1 MAEITVKAVDSAS
14 AMEEIEKRLGADA
27 MIVST
32 NRVDGQIEIVATN
45 DDPSKYQKIHEPL
58 VLDKNYRI
66 KGFSEVLNSK
76 LSADY
81 KPVKSENSENHIQ
94 IAKNA
99 ENIKAEAIKCRFC
112 GEFFEDEIPQ
122 KEEEP
127 AVEIK
132 EVYVNDTDTAQLD
145 EQPKEIKRRRIF
157 SSRKLLG
164 YDAPSFLIISLLIGG
179 LGFFTN
185 SYLSKDLEW
194 LAVLLQMIGGI
205 LFLYACITFG
215 KKDRQ
220 NILD

>member
-1 MAEITVKAVDSAS
+1 MK
-14 AMEEIEKRLGADA
+14 KC
-27 MIVST
+27 
-32 NRVDGQIEIVATN
+32 
-45 DDPSKYQKIHEPL
+45 PYC
-58 VLDKNYRI
+58 
-66 KGFSEVLNSK
+66 
-76 LSADY
+76 
-81 KPVKSENSENHIQ
+81 
-94 IAKNA
+94 A

-112 GEFFEDEIPQ
+112 GEFFEDEIAQ
-122 KEEEP
+122 KVEEP

-132 EVYVNDTDTAQLD
+132 EVYVNETDTAQLD

-185 SYLSKDLEW
+185 AYLSKDLEW

>member
-1 MAEITVKAVDSAS
+1 MK
-14 AMEEIEKRLGADA
+14 KC
-27 MIVST
+27 
-32 NRVDGQIEIVATN
+32 
-45 DDPSKYQKIHEPL
+45 PYC
-58 VLDKNYRI
+58 
-66 KGFSEVLNSK
+66 
-76 LSADY
+76 
-81 KPVKSENSENHIQ
+81 
-94 IAKNA
+94 A

-122 KEEEP
+122 KKEEP
-127 AVEIK
+127 VVEVK

-145 EQPKEIKRRRIF
+145 EQPKEIKRHRIF

-179 LGFFTN
+179 LGFFTKA
-185 SYLSKDLEW
+185 YLSEELEW

-215 KKDRQ
+215 KKDRR

>member
-1 MAEITVKAVDSAS
+1 MK
-14 AMEEIEKRLGADA
+14 KC
-27 MIVST
+27 
-32 NRVDGQIEIVATN
+32 
-45 DDPSKYQKIHEPL
+45 PYC
-58 VLDKNYRI
+58 
-66 KGFSEVLNSK
+66 
-76 LSADY
+76 
-81 KPVKSENSENHIQ
+81 
-94 IAKNA
+94 A

-112 GEFFEDEIPQ
+112 GEFFEDEVLQ

-127 AVEIK
+127 VVEIK

-185 SYLSKDLEW
+185 AYLSKDLEW

>member
-1 MAEITVKAVDSAS
+1 MK
-14 AMEEIEKRLGADA
+14 KC
-27 MIVST
+27 
-32 NRVDGQIEIVATN
+32 
-45 DDPSKYQKIHEPL
+45 PYC
-58 VLDKNYRI
+58 
-66 KGFSEVLNSK
+66 
-76 LSADY
+76 
-81 KPVKSENSENHIQ
+81 
-94 IAKNA
+94 A

-122 KEEEP
+122 KKEE
-127 AVEIK
+127 AVVEVK

-145 EQPKEIKRRRIF
+145 EQPKEIKRHRIF

-164 YDAPSFLIISLLIGG
+164 YDAPSFLIMSLLIGG

-185 SYLSKDLEW
+185 TYLSKELEW
-194 LAVLLQMIGGI
+194 LAFLLQMVGGI